1 MKKRLL
7 ALMLTGV
14 MVAGAFAGCGDA
26 SKAPNA
32 GAGTKTASA
41 EGVED
46 WVEAVGLKDSAAN
59 PAAPDWSEYN
69 KLISEIRTNQ
79 DLDAREDQMH

>member
-41 EGVED
+41 EGVD
-46 WVEAVGLKDSAAN
+46 HRGV
-59 PAAPDWSEYN
+59 
-69 KLISEIRTNQ
+69 RTSVQNAFQ
-79 DLDAREDQMH
+79 GRH